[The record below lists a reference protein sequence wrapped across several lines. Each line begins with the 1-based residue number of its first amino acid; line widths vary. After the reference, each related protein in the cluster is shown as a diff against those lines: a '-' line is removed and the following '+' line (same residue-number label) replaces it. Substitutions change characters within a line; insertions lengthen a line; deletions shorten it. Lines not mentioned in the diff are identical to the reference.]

1 MSDKAL
7 FPARY
12 DAMCRAI
19 DAAYEVDEV
28 KEIRDQAR
36 AFEVYAQQAQN
47 REAELRACEIRLR
60 AERKAGLLLR
70 AMDRATAEQG
80 RPPKASSATTLSSL
94 GLSRDQSAKWQR
106 LANVPDDQFEAALR
120 DPTIKPSTTG
130 IIDSVAPKPKVTP
143 VSENALWLWGRL
155 REFERDGLLARDP
168 ADTLHTLTPRM
179 LDEVHRLAPQVAAW
193 LNRIGESS

>member
-1 MSDKAL
+1 MSDRAL
-7 FPARY
+7 LPARY

-70 AMDRATAEQG
+70 VMVKAKGAAEPGTQRGSTRSPDVTA
-80 RPPKASSATTLSSL
+80 STLADL
-94 GLSRDQSAKWQR
+94 GVSKDQSAKWQR
-106 LANVPDDQFEAALR
+106 LADVPDDQFEAALR
-120 DPTIKPSTTG
+120 DPDVKPSTTG
-130 IIDSVAPKPKVTP
+130 VIAESL
-143 VSENALWLWGRL
+143 SETGC
-155 REFERDGLLARDP
+155 
-168 ADTLHTLTPRM
+168 
-179 LDEVHRLAPQVAAW
+179 
-193 LNRIGESS
+193 